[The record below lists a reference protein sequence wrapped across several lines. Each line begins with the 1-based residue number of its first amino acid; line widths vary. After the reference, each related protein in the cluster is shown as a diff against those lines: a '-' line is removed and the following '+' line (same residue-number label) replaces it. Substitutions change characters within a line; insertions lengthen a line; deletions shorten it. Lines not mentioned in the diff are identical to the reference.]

1 MGIDAGGALT
11 WTPVSAGECANAP
24 ANAPHGIKNRSTQ
37 SAKFLSVSNFEH
49 EKPFN
54 DYQALVKTPEGQSMS
69 EGEKAEAIMEI
80 FAGYKI
86 TFLDAPEVEHA
97 H

>member
-37 SAKFLSVSNFEH
+37 PAKFLSVSNFEH

-54 DYQALVKTPEGQSMS
+54 DYQALVKTPEPRSS
-69 EGEKAEAIMEI
+69 IAIT
-80 FAGYKI
+80 FAGS
-86 TFLDAPEVEHA
+86 EVI
-97 H
+97 

>member
-1 MGIDAGGALT
+1 M
-11 WTPVSAGECANAP
+11 PNAP
-24 ANAPHGIKNRSTQ
+24 ANAPHGIKNRSTR
-37 SAKFLSVSNFEH
+37 STKFLSVSNFEH
-49 EKPFN
+49 EQPFN

-69 EGEKAEAIMEI
+69 EGQKADAIMEI

-86 TFLDAPEVEHA
+86 TFLDAPEVENA